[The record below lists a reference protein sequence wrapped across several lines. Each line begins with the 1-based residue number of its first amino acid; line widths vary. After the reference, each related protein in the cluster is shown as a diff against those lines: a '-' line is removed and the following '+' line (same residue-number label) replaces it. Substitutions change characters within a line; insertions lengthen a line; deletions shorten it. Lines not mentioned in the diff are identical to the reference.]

1 MEFSFFWNLEGLSCE
16 NETAIWQI
24 WRKNKLGKFAAE
36 SFIITLLSVVKS
48 YRVATFFPQNIVIA
62 FLFWRLRWFPGYSS
76 LSWFSLSGLAEDIL
90 RISWHRN
97 KDPNECK
104 SCLWPSSKWHSKYL
118 TPCWRSPPWQ
128 FWPLNRTFNPVSGN
142 NFAHA
147 GHKRPTPHSMIY
159 YRRKIIRPVA
169 VLWGASWIISTIFRI
184 SSQFEKKLLFACQLS
199 IARGNVS
206 HLNLIVRLLS
216 EVRARRAKGATR
228 ARGGTG
234 VAI

>member
-104 SCLWPSSKWHSKYL
+104 SRLWPSSKWHSKYL

-128 FWPLNRTFNPVSGN
+128 FRPLNRTFNPVSGN

-159 YRRKIIRPVA
+159 YRRKIIRPMGRPLRRFVNYFHNFQN
-169 VLWGASWIISTIFRI
+169 I
-184 SSQFEKKLLFACQLS
+184 LLANSGCRKNPETF
-199 IARGNVS
+199 GNM
-206 HLNLIVRLLS
+206 LN
-216 EVRARRAKGATR
+216 K
-228 ARGGTG
+228 
-234 VAI
+234 